1 MLTGKK
7 IVLAITGSIAAYKSA
22 YLVRLLAK
30 ENAEVKVVM
39 TSAAKDFIT
48 PLTMSTLSKNP
59 VLCDPFDERS
69 GEWHSHVDLGTW
81 ADMLIIAPATANTLA
96 KMAHG
101 IADNYLLTVYLSA
114 KCPVLFAPAMDLD
127 MYKHPATKA
136 NICKLETLGHQ
147 LIEPQ
152 VGELASGLS
161 GAGRME
167 EPEKI
172 LDFVVN
178 EFSRS
183 QDLKNQK
190 ILITAGPTYEAID
203 PVRFIGN
210 HSSGKMGFAI
220 AENAAKRGAEVTLI
234 TGPTHCRVDHPDINR
249 IDVITANEMYEECH
263 RRFDDTNIGIMSAAV
278 ADYTPEKPSS
288 NKIKKKAN
296 TLEIKLSPTRDI
308 LASLGKLKRDD
319 QLLVGF
325 ALETNN
331 EVENAV
337 KKIQNKNLDFIVLN
351 SLRDKGAGFETT
363 TNKITIIERSG
374 KSKSY
379 DLKPKVDVAKDILDT
394 LVYFLNH

>member
-1 MLTGKK
+1 MLSGKK
-7 IVLAITGSIAAYKSA
+7 IVLAVTGSIAAYKTA
-22 YLVRLLAK
+22 YLVRLLVR

-59 VLCDPFDERS
+59 VLCDPFEEGS

-114 KCPVLFAPAMDLD
+114 RCPVLFAPAMDLD
-127 MYKHPATKA
+127 MYNHPATKA

-152 VGELASGLS
+152 VGELASGLC

-172 LDFVVN
+172 LDFVVS
-178 EFSRS
+178 EFNRS

-210 HSSGKMGFAI
+210 FSSGKMGFAI
-220 AENAAKRGAEVTLI
+220 AENAAKRGAEIILV
-234 TGPTHCRVDHPDINR
+234 TGPTHCLVDHPNIKR
-249 IDVITANEMYEECH
+249 IDVITAHEMYEECH
-263 RRFDDTNIGIMSAAV
+263 RIFDETNITIMCAAV
-278 ADYTPEKPSS
+278 ADYTPEKPSGK
-288 NKIKKKAN
+288 KIKKEGD

-351 SLRDKGAGFETT
+351 SLRDKGAGFGTP
-363 TNKITIIERSG
+363 TNKITIIDRNG

-379 DLKPKVDVAKDILDT
+379 DLKPKEEVAMDIIDT
-394 LVYFLNH
+394 LVYYLNH